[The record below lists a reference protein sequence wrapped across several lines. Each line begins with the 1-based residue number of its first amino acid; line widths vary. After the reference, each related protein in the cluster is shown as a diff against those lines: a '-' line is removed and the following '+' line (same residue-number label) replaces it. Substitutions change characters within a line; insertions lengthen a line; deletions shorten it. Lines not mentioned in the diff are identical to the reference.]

1 MSAVYTNIGLWL
13 ESPHCIIFTASLLD
27 TCHAQ
32 RGVSVCLFVCLS
44 NKLENVYFIIII
56 IIIMTCVYNYG
67 FLARTHVVV
76 ADDDD
81 MWSQSASDQKLV
93 DVMRSHEFHQHQDPS
108 WPSDRQLL
116 VDVLS
121 VERGHIFVIT
131 QNKLLQTRTGAL
143 SPVVVV
149 CNTFAGYV
157 AGR

>member
-1 MSAVYTNIGLWL
+1 MSAVYTNIGLRL
-13 ESPHCIIFTASLLD
+13 ESPYCIIFTASLLD

-56 IIIMTCVYNYG
+56 IMTCVYNYV
-67 FLARTHVVV
+67 FLSRTHVVV

-81 MWSQSASDQKLV
+81 MWSQSASDQELV

-116 VDVLS
+116 VGVLS
-121 VERGHIFVIT
+121 VEKGTHFCYHTKQVIT
-131 QNKLLQTRTGAL
+131 NSDGG
-143 SPVVVV
+143 PV
-149 CNTFAGYV
+149 A
-157 AGR
+157 RRSRL